1 MGEGEGEAEKGRGRE
16 RKILRRNLSKS
27 VNPHRLDSRRLDS
40 PQILSLMSYEAQT
53 EET

>member
-1 MGEGEGEAEKGRGRE
+1 MGEGEGEGETEKGRGRG
-16 RKILRRNLSKS
+16 ILRRNLSKS
-27 VNPHRLDSRRLDS
+27 VNPHRLDSSRLDL